1 MMAATEQIRDSRLP
15 LHVNPPSS
23 ESVAPFL
30 TFGEYTVYPM
40 EFVSE
45 DKIAKLFSKVCQRGN
60 PVLQGRPV
68 ADLELLGRAM
78 YRKNMK
84 LRVSNVAIYQGEPV
98 ALGVG
103 WDTADGGVWAGSGL
117 EMPASM
123 AAHAACGKAA
133 FDSFQEKKKGASTFF
148 AAFYGVLPPH
158 NVKLFG
164 YLGFSNFCIAHKL
177 GFQDSFQYTLI
188 PALTGK
194 GLFTEQ
200 DKDAADTMN
209 WPLAFADVPSE
220 QADVRGEL
228 VGLEGNINISL
239 TRTGYLM
246 GPEYKKMAAGI
257 CGMKSDQLFIP
268 SDLIA
273 TNQLNWLRSQSSGGR
288 ISARL

>member
-1 MMAATEQIRDSRLP
+1 M
-15 LHVNPPSS
+15 
-23 ESVAPFL
+23 
-30 TFGEYTVYPM
+30 YPM
-40 EFVSE
+40 EFCSE

-78 YRKNMK
+78 YRKTMK
-84 LRVSNVAIYQGEPV
+84 LRVGNVAMYQGEPV
-98 ALGVG
+98 ALGCG
-103 WDTADGGVWAGSGL
+103 WDMADGGVWAGSGL

-133 FDSFQEKKKGASTFF
+133 FDQFNERKRSESTFF

-200 DKDAADTMN
+200 GEDPADTMN
-209 WPLAFADVPSE
+209 WPLRFADVPSDKP
-220 QADVRGEL
+220 DVCAEL
-228 VGLEGNINISL
+228 KDLDGNINISL

-246 GPEYKKMAAGI
+246 TPVYKKMAAAI
-257 CGMKSDQLFIP
+257 CGMKSDELYIP

-273 TNQLNWLRSQSSGGR
+273 TNQLNWLQSQSSGQ